1 MPKTGIASARGIFRR
16 ISRFR
21 SRTARLFEEALAD
34 RGVTGL
40 VSSHGAILT
49 TLYHGGGRLRMAD
62 VTRSV
67 GKTKS
72 TVTQLVDALER
83 AGFARRV
90 PDPDDGRGTL
100 LALTAA
106 GRRIRS
112 AYDAISAD
120 MVRRA
125 WEGFTPAETGTFLRL
140 FSRLEKNM
148 GIKED
153 S

>member
-1 MPKTGIASARGIFRR
+1 MDAQGIFRR

-21 SRTARLFEEALAD
+21 SRTAALFEEALAD

-49 TLYHGGGRLRMAD
+49 ALYHGGGRLRMTD
-62 VTRSV
+62 VTHRV

-90 PDPDDGRGTL
+90 PDPEDGRGTL
-100 LALTAA
+100 LTLTAA
-106 GRRIRS
+106 GKRIRG
-112 AYDAISAD
+112 AYDDISAD
-120 MVRRA
+120 MVRRV
-125 WEGFTPAETGTFLRL
+125 WEGFTPAEIKAFLGL